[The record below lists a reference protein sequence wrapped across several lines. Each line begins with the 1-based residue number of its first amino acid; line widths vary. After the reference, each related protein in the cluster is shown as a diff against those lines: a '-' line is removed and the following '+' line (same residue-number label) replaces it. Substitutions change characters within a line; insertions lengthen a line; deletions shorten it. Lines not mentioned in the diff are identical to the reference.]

1 MGGPARV
8 THASTRAAVLDLIRA
23 AGMISRVGLV
33 NASGLTGGT
42 ISTVVR
48 GLIDEGLVAETGHAE
63 STGGKRRVMLQLNHF
78 ARYAVGVHLD
88 DARITY
94 VLTNLGGAVV
104 ARISRAGSGLVATM
118 AGEVDALIDSVGVER
133 DRILGLG
140 LVSAR
145 PSALGEFAQALE
157 EATGLPVVL
166 DNDATAAAIGEH
178 WSGGVGASATFAAL
192 YMGTGL
198 GAGVVL
204 GGATHRGPSG
214 HAGEIGHMC
223 LDVDGPECWC
233 GARGCLEALAGP
245 GAVVAQARADRALR
259 RAAGLVGGRSRAGA
273 RAVVPGAALGRVL
286 DGTGGAA
293 VNRVGDGIG
302 GEASAGMEPAA
313 PARTS
318 AKTTAAL
325 RRTPARTPI
334 ASDFAAIS
342 RAARHGNPRALA
354 LLERSARYIAV
365 AARSLAGVLD
375 LEVLVLTG
383 PSFAVAGSVYLP
395 VLRAELDTAFIA
407 RDAHPVSVRLSPS
420 AASAP
425 AIGAAAIVLQSE
437 LVPRQKGLHLP
448 DDLAA
453 DEPPVFVR

>member
-1 MGGPARV
+1 MSGPARV
-8 THASTRAAVLDLIRA
+8 THANTRAAVLDLIRA

-33 NASGLTGGT
+33 NATGLTGGT

-48 GLIDEGLVAETGHAE
+48 GLLDEGLVAETGHAE

-104 ARISRAGSGLVATM
+104 ARISRAGSGTDEPAAVAARM
-118 AGEVDALIDSVGVER
+118 AGEVGALIESVGVER

-140 LVSAR
+140 LVSAS
-145 PSALGEFAQALE
+145 PSAHDSFARELE
-157 EATGLPVVL
+157 LATGLPVVL
-166 DNDATAAAIGEH
+166 DDDATAAAIGEH
-178 WSGGVGASATFAAL
+178 WSGGVGATSTFAAI
-192 YMGTGL
+192 YMGTAL

-204 GGATHRGPSG
+204 GGSTHRGPSG
-214 HAGEIGHMC
+214 HAGSIGHTC
-223 LDVDGPECWC
+223 LDVDGPRCWC
-233 GARGCLEALAGP
+233 GGAGCLEVLAGP
-245 GAVVAQARADRALR
+245 AAVVAQARSDRSLT
-259 RAAGLVGGRSRAGA
+259 RAAGLVGGRT
-273 RAVVPGAALGRVL
+273 RAV
-286 DGTGGAA
+286 
-293 VNRVGDGIG
+293 
-302 GEASAGMEPAA
+302 A
-313 PARTS
+313 PVAT
-318 AKTTAAL
+318 
-325 RRTPARTPI
+325 
-334 ASDFAAIS
+334 DFAAIS
-342 RAARHGNPRALA
+342 RAARQGNARALA

-365 AARSLAGVLD
+365 AARSLANVLD

-383 PSFAVAGSVYLP
+383 PSFAIAGSVYLP

-407 RDAHPVSVRLSPS
+407 RDAHAVSVRLSAS

-437 LVPRQKGLHLP
+437 LVPRQKGLRLP

>member
-1 MGGPARV
+1 V

-104 ARISRAGSGLVATM
+104 ARISRAGRGLDDQTAVVALM
-118 AGEVDALIDSVGVER
+118 AGGVDALIDSVGVER

-145 PSALGEFAQALE
+145 PSTLQEFGQALE
-157 EATGLPVVL
+157 RATGLPVVL

-214 HAGEIGHMC
+214 HAGAIGHMC

-259 RAAGLVGGRSRAGA
+259 RAAGLVGGRRRAVASAGA
-273 RAVVPGAALGRVL
+273 DSVATGSAG
-286 DGTGGAA
+286 DGTG
-293 VNRVGDGIG
+293 R
-302 GEASAGMEPAA
+302 AA
-313 PARTS
+313 PV
-318 AKTTAAL
+318 AAL
-325 RRTPARTPI
+325 HRTPAPI

-383 PSFAVAGSVYLP
+383 PSFAIAGSVYLP
-395 VLRAELDTAFIA
+395 VLRAELDAAFIA

>member
-1 MGGPARV
+1 MSGPARV

-33 NASGLTGGT
+33 NATGLTGGT

-104 ARISRAGSGLVATM
+104 ARISRAGSGPDEPAAVVGRM

-140 LVSAR
+140 LVAAR
-145 PSALGEFAQALE
+145 PPALAEFGAALE
-157 EATGLPVVL
+157 RATGLPVVL

-178 WSGGVGASATFAAL
+178 WSGGVGATSTFAAL

-204 GGATHRGPSG
+204 GGTTHRGPSG
-214 HAGEIGHMC
+214 HAGEIGHTC
-223 LDVDGPECWC
+223 LDLDGPQCPC
-233 GARGCLEALAGP
+233 GARGCLEVLAGP
-245 GAVVAQARADRALR
+245 GAVVARARADRALS
-259 RAAGLVGGRSRAGA
+259 RAAGLVGGRTRA
-273 RAVVPGAALGRVL
+273 
-286 DGTGGAA
+286 
-293 VNRVGDGIG
+293 
-302 GEASAGMEPAA
+302 AA
-313 PARTS
+313 PV
-318 AKTTAAL
+318 AA
-325 RRTPARTPI
+325 
-334 ASDFAAIS
+334 DFAAIS
-342 RAARHGNPRALA
+342 RAARRGNARALA
-354 LLERSARYIAV
+354 LLERSARYVAV
-365 AARSLAGVLD
+365 AARSLANVLD

-395 VLRAELDTAFIA
+395 VLRAELEGAVI
-407 RDAHPVSVRLSPS
+407 AHPVSVRLSPS
-420 AASAP
+420 AASAS

-437 LVPRQKGLHLP
+437 LVPRQQALRLP
-448 DDLAA
+448 EDLAA

>member
-1 MGGPARV
+1 MSGPARV
-8 THASTRAAVLDLIRA
+8 THASTRAAVLDLVRA

-33 NASGLTGGT
+33 NATGLTGGT

-88 DARITY
+88 EARITY

-104 ARISRAGSGLVATM
+104 ARISRAGCGEAEDSGVIERM
-118 AGEVDALIDSVGVER
+118 AREVDALIDSVGVER

-145 PSALGEFAQALE
+145 PAEHLGFGQALE
-157 EATGLPVVL
+157 RATGLPVVL

-178 WSGGVGASATFAAL
+178 WSGGVGATSTFAAL
-192 YMGTGL
+192 YLGTGI

-204 GGATHRGPSG
+204 GGTTYRGPSG
-214 HAGEIGHMC
+214 HAGEIGHTC
-223 LDVDGPECWC
+223 LDVDGPECRC
-233 GARGCLEALAGP
+233 GAKGCLEVLAGP
-245 GAVVAQARADRALR
+245 AAVVTQARADRALS
-259 RAAGLVGGRSRAGA
+259 RAAGLVGGRTRA
-273 RAVVPGAALGRVL
+273 
-286 DGTGGAA
+286 
-293 VNRVGDGIG
+293 
-302 GEASAGMEPAA
+302 AA
-313 PARTS
+313 PV
-318 AKTTAAL
+318 AA
-325 RRTPARTPI
+325 
-334 ASDFAAIS
+334 DFAAIS
-342 RAARHGNPRALA
+342 RAARRGNARALA
-354 LLERSARYIAV
+354 LLERSARYLAV
-365 AARSLAGVLD
+365 GARTLANVLD

-383 PSFAVAGSVYLP
+383 PSFAIAGSVYLP
-395 VLRAELDTAFIA
+395 VLRAELDRAFIA

-420 AASAP
+420 AASAS

-437 LVPRQKGLHLP
+437 LVPRQAGLRLP

>member
-1 MGGPARV
+1 MSGPARV

-104 ARISRAGSGLVATM
+104 ARISRAGAGTDDLPAVVARM
-118 AGEVDALIDSVGVER
+118 AREVGALIDSVGVER

-145 PSALGEFAQALE
+145 PSTHLAFAQELE
-157 EATGLPVVL
+157 LATGLPVVL

-178 WSGGVGASATFAAL
+178 WSGGVGATSTFAAL
-192 YMGTGL
+192 YMGTVV

-204 GGATHRGPSG
+204 GGTTHRGPSG
-214 HAGEIGHMC
+214 HAGEIGHTC
-223 LDVDGPECWC
+223 LDIDGPRCSC
-233 GARGCLEALAGP
+233 GARGCLEVLAGP
-245 GAVVAQARADRALR
+245 AAVVAQAREDRALT
-259 RAAGLVGGRSRAGA
+259 RAAGLVGGRTRA
-273 RAVVPGAALGRVL
+273 
-286 DGTGGAA
+286 
-293 VNRVGDGIG
+293 
-302 GEASAGMEPAA
+302 AA
-313 PARTS
+313 PVS
-318 AKTTAAL
+318 A
-325 RRTPARTPI
+325 
-334 ASDFAAIS
+334 DFAAIS
-342 RAARHGNPRALA
+342 RAARRGNTRAVA
-354 LLERSARYIAV
+354 LLERSARYLAV
-365 AARSLAGVLD
+365 AARSLANVLD

-383 PSFAVAGSVYLP
+383 PSFAIAGSVYLP
-395 VLRAELDTAFIA
+395 VLRAELDSSFVA
-407 RDAHPVSVRLSPS
+407 RSAHPVSVRLSPS
-420 AASAP
+420 AASAS

-437 LVPRQKGLHLP
+437 LVPRQKGLRLP

>member
-1 MGGPARV
+1 MSGPARV

-23 AGMISRVGLV
+23 AGTISRVGLV

-104 ARISRAGSGLVATM
+104 ARISRAG
-118 AGEVDALIDSVGVER
+118 AGADEPGAVVGRMVREVDALIDSVGVER
-133 DRILGLG
+133 GRILGLG

-145 PSALGEFAQALE
+145 PSARHEFAHAMERQ
-157 EATGLPVVL
+157 TGLPVVL

-178 WSGGVGASATFAAL
+178 WSGGVGATSTFAAL
-192 YMGTGL
+192 YLGTGV

-204 GGATHRGPSG
+204 GGTTYRGPNG
-214 HAGEIGHMC
+214 HAGEIGHTC
-223 LDVDGPECWC
+223 LDVDGPRCWC

-245 GAVVAQARADRALR
+245 AAVVTQARADRALS
-259 RAAGLVGGRSRAGA
+259 RAAGLVGGRTR
-273 RAVVPGAALGRVL
+273 
-286 DGTGGAA
+286 
-293 VNRVGDGIG
+293 
-302 GEASAGMEPAA
+302 PAA
-313 PARTS
+313 PV
-318 AKTTAAL
+318 AA
-325 RRTPARTPI
+325 
-334 ASDFAAIS
+334 DFAAIS
-342 RAARHGNPRALA
+342 RAARRGNARALA
-354 LLERSARYIAV
+354 LLERSARYVAV
-365 AARSLAGVLD
+365 AARTLATVLD

-383 PSFAVAGSVYLP
+383 PSSAIAGSVYLP
-395 VLRAELDTAFIA
+395 VLRAELDGASFA
-407 RDAHPVSVRLSPS
+407 RDTRPVSVRLSPS

-437 LVPRQKGLHLP
+437 LVPRQQALRLP

-453 DEPPVFVR
+453 DEPPVFRQLV

>member
-1 MGGPARV
+1 MSGPART

-104 ARISRAGSGLVATM
+104 ARISRAGSGPDEAVVAKM
-118 AGEVDALIDSVGVER
+118 AREVAALIDSVGVER

-140 LVSAR
+140 LVAAR
-145 PSALGEFAQALE
+145 PSALDEFGAALAR
-157 EATGLPVVL
+157 ATGLPVVL

-178 WSGGVGASATFAAL
+178 WSGGVGATSTFAAL
-192 YMGTGL
+192 HMGTGL

-204 GGATHRGPSG
+204 GGTTHRGPSG
-214 HAGEIGHMC
+214 HAGEIGHTC
-223 LDVDGPECWC
+223 LDLDGPRCSC
-233 GARGCLEALAGP
+233 GARGCLEVLAGP
-245 GAVVAQARADRALR
+245 GAVVAQARADRALS
-259 RAAGLVGGRSRAGA
+259 RAAGLVGGRTRVATP
-273 RAVVPGAALGRVL
+273 VAA
-286 DGTGGAA
+286 
-293 VNRVGDGIG
+293 
-302 GEASAGMEPAA
+302 
-313 PARTS
+313 
-318 AKTTAAL
+318 
-325 RRTPARTPI
+325 
-334 ASDFAAIS
+334 DFAAIS
-342 RAARHGNPRALA
+342 RAARRGNARALA
-354 LLERSARYIAV
+354 LLERSARYLAV
-365 AARSLAGVLD
+365 AARSLANVLD

-383 PSFAVAGSVYLP
+383 PSFAIAGSVYLP
-395 VLRAELDTAFIA
+395 VLRAELEGAVG
-407 RDAHPVSVRLSPS
+407 AHPVSVRLSPS
-420 AASAP
+420 AASAS

-437 LVPRQKGLHLP
+437 LVPRQQGLQLP

>member
-8 THASTRAAVLDLIRA
+8 THASTRAAVLDLVRA

-33 NASGLTGGT
+33 NATGLTGGT

-88 DARITY
+88 EARITY

-104 ARISRAGSGLVATM
+104 ARISRAGSGESEAADVVARI
-118 AGEVDALIDSVGVER
+118 AREVDAVIDSVGVER

-145 PSALGEFAQALE
+145 PSSQLGFGQALE
-157 EATGLPVVL
+157 RATGLPVVL

-178 WSGGVGASATFAAL
+178 WAGGVGATSTFAAL
-192 YMGTGL
+192 YLGTGI

-204 GGATHRGPSG
+204 GGTTYRGPGG
-214 HAGEIGHMC
+214 HAGEIGHTC
-223 LDVDGPECWC
+223 LDVDGPECSC
-233 GARGCLEALAGP
+233 GARGCLEVLAGP
-245 GAVVAQARADRALR
+245 GAVVAAARADRALS
-259 RAAGLVGGRSRAGA
+259 RAAGLVGGRTRA
-273 RAVVPGAALGRVL
+273 
-286 DGTGGAA
+286 
-293 VNRVGDGIG
+293 
-302 GEASAGMEPAA
+302 AA
-313 PARTS
+313 PV
-318 AKTTAAL
+318 AA
-325 RRTPARTPI
+325 
-334 ASDFAAIS
+334 DFAAIS
-342 RAARHGNPRALA
+342 RAARRGNARARA
-354 LLERSARYIAV
+354 LLERSARYL
-365 AARSLAGVLD
+365 AAGARTLANVLD

-395 VLRAELDTAFIA
+395 VLRAELDRAFIG

-420 AASAP
+420 AASAS

-437 LVPRQKGLHLP
+437 LVPRQAGLRLP

>member
-1 MGGPARV
+1 MSGPARV

-23 AGMISRVGLV
+23 AGTISRVGLV

-63 STGGKRRVMLQLNHF
+63 STGGKRRVMLELNHF

-104 ARISRAGSGLVATM
+104 ARISRAGAASEEPAAVVARM
-118 AGEVDALIDSVGVER
+118 AREVGALIDSVGVDR

-145 PSALGEFAQALE
+145 PSEHHETGLALE
-157 EATGLPVVL
+157 RATGLPVVL

-178 WSGGVGASATFAAL
+178 WSGGVGATSTFAAL
-192 YMGTGL
+192 YMGSDI

-204 GGATHRGPSG
+204 GGTTHRGPSG
-214 HAGEIGHMC
+214 HAGEIGHAC
-223 LDVDGPECWC
+223 LDLDGPPCRC
-233 GARGCLEALAGP
+233 GARGCLEVLAGP
-245 GAVVAQARADRALR
+245 AAVVARAREDRALS
-259 RAAGLVGGRSRAGA
+259 RAAGLVGGRTR
-273 RAVVPGAALGRVL
+273 
-286 DGTGGAA
+286 
-293 VNRVGDGIG
+293 
-302 GEASAGMEPAA
+302 PAA
-313 PARTS
+313 PV
-318 AKTTAAL
+318 AA
-325 RRTPARTPI
+325 
-334 ASDFAAIS
+334 DFAAIS
-342 RAARHGNPRALA
+342 RAARQGNARALA
-354 LLERSARYIAV
+354 VLERSARYV
-365 AARSLAGVLD
+365 AAAARTLANALD

-383 PSFAVAGSVYLP
+383 PSFAIAGSIYLP
-395 VLRAELDTAFIA
+395 VLREELDRAFVA
-407 RDAHPVSVRLSPS
+407 RGAHPVSVRLSPS

-437 LVPRQKGLHLP
+437 LVPRHQGLRLP

-453 DEPPVFVR
+453 DEPPVFRQLVR

>member
-1 MGGPARV
+1 MSGPART

-104 ARISRAGSGLVATM
+104 ARISRAGSGPDEPAAVVARM

-140 LVSAR
+140 LVAAR
-145 PSALGEFAQALE
+145 PSALDEFGAALE
-157 EATGLPVVL
+157 RATGLPVVL

-178 WSGGVGASATFAAL
+178 WSGGVGATSTFAAL

-204 GGATHRGPSG
+204 GGTTHRGPSG
-214 HAGEIGHMC
+214 HAGEIGHTC
-223 LDVDGPECWC
+223 LDLDGPECSC
-233 GARGCLEALAGP
+233 GARGCLEVLAGP
-245 GAVVAQARADRALR
+245 GAVVAQARADRALS
-259 RAAGLVGGRSRAGA
+259 RAAGLVGGRTRVATP
-273 RAVVPGAALGRVL
+273 VAA
-286 DGTGGAA
+286 
-293 VNRVGDGIG
+293 
-302 GEASAGMEPAA
+302 
-313 PARTS
+313 
-318 AKTTAAL
+318 
-325 RRTPARTPI
+325 
-334 ASDFAAIS
+334 DFAAIS
-342 RAARHGNPRALA
+342 RAARRGNARALA
-354 LLERSARYIAV
+354 LLERSARYLAV
-365 AARSLAGVLD
+365 AARSLANVLD

-383 PSFAVAGSVYLP
+383 PSFAIAGSVYLP
-395 VLRAELDTAFIA
+395 VLRAELEGAISA
-407 RDAHPVSVRLSPS
+407 RPVSVRLSPS
-420 AASAP
+420 AASAS

-437 LVPRQKGLHLP
+437 LVPRQQGLRLP

>member
-104 ARISRAGSGLVATM
+104 ARISRAGRGLDDQTAVVAVM

-145 PSALGEFAQALE
+145 PSMLQEFGQALE
-157 EATGLPVVL
+157 RATGLPVVL

-204 GGATHRGPSG
+204 GGTTHRGPSG
-214 HAGEIGHMC
+214 HAGAIGHMC

-245 GAVVAQARADRALR
+245 GAVVAQARADLALR
-259 RAAGLVGGRSRAGA
+259 RAAGLVGGRRRAGA
-273 RAVVPGAALGRVL
+273 SAGADSVATGSAA

-293 VNRVGDGIG
+293 ST
-302 GEASAGMEPAA
+302 SAPKR
-313 PARTS
+313 ARTR
-318 AKTTAAL
+318 TTP
-325 RRTPARTPI
+325 T

-365 AARSLAGVLD
+365 AARSLAGLLD
-375 LEVLVLTG
+375 LEVLILTG
-383 PSFAVAGSVYLP
+383 PSFAIAGSVYLP
-395 VLRAELDTAFIA
+395 VLRNELDAAFIA

>member
-1 MGGPARV
+1 MSGPARV

-33 NASGLTGGT
+33 NATGLTGGT

-104 ARISRAGSGLVATM
+104 ARISRAGAIGDDLDAVVGRVAR
-118 AGEVDALIDSVGVER
+118 EVDAVVDSVGVER

-145 PSALGEFAQALE
+145 PSALHDVGRSLE
-157 EATGLPVVL
+157 RATGLPVLL
-166 DNDATAAAIGEH
+166 DHDATAAAIGEH
-178 WSGGVGASATFAAL
+178 WSGGVGATSTFAAL
-192 YMGTGL
+192 YMGSGI

-204 GGATHRGPSG
+204 GGTTYRGPSG
-214 HAGEIGHMC
+214 HIGEIGHAC
-223 LDVDGPECWC
+223 LDVDGPRCPC
-233 GARGCLEALAGP
+233 GGRGCLEVLAGP
-245 GAVVAQARADRALR
+245 AAVVEQARADRALA
-259 RAAGLVGGRSRAGA
+259 RAAGLAGGRSK
-273 RAVVPGAALGRVL
+273 
-286 DGTGGAA
+286 
-293 VNRVGDGIG
+293 
-302 GEASAGMEPAA
+302 ASTPV
-313 PARTS
+313 S
-318 AKTTAAL
+318 A
-325 RRTPARTPI
+325 
-334 ASDFAAIS
+334 DFAAIG
-342 RAARHGNPRALA
+342 RAARQGDARAVA
-354 LLERSARYIAV
+354 LLERSARYV
-365 AARSLAGVLD
+365 AAATRTLANLLD

-383 PSFAVAGSVYLP
+383 PSFAIAGSVYLP

-407 RDAHPVSVRLSPS
+407 RDVHPISVRLSPA
-420 AASAP
+420 AASAS

-437 LVPRQKGLHLP
+437 LVPRRQGLRLP

-453 DEPPVFVR
+453 EEPPVFQQFAR

>member
-1 MGGPARV
+1 MSEVRRSTEERSERTGVV
-8 THASTRAAVLDLIRA
+8 THTSTRAAVLDLIRA

-104 ARISRAGSGLVATM
+104 ARISRAGAGADEPASVVAAM
-118 AGEVDALIDSVGVER
+118 AREVDALIDSVGVER

-140 LVSAR
+140 LVSAH
-145 PSALGEFAQALE
+145 PPEFGQELE
-157 EATGLPVVL
+157 RATGLPVVL
-166 DNDATAAAIGEH
+166 DNEATAAAIGEH
-178 WSGGVGASATFAAL
+178 WSGGVGATSTFAAL

-204 GGATHRGPSG
+204 GGTTYRGPSG
-214 HAGEIGHMC
+214 RAGEIGHTC
-223 LDVDGPECWC
+223 LDLDGPRCWC
-233 GARGCLEALAGP
+233 GARGCLEVLAGP
-245 GAVVAQARADRALR
+245 GAVVAQARADRALT
-259 RAAGLVGGRSRAGA
+259 RAAGLVGGRTRA
-273 RAVVPGAALGRVL
+273 
-286 DGTGGAA
+286 
-293 VNRVGDGIG
+293 
-302 GEASAGMEPAA
+302 AA
-313 PARTS
+313 PVAT
-318 AKTTAAL
+318 
-325 RRTPARTPI
+325 
-334 ASDFAAIS
+334 DFAAVS
-342 RAARHGNPRALA
+342 RAARRGNARALA

-365 AARSLAGVLD
+365 AARSLANVLD

-383 PSFAVAGSVYLP
+383 SSFAIAGSVYLP
-395 VLRAELDTAFIA
+395 VLRAELDSAFIA

-437 LVPRQKGLHLP
+437 LVPRQKGLRLP

-453 DEPPVFVR
+453 DEPPVFVG